1 MLHNKLRKYTCNRV
15 VIARFIAKL
24 LHPTANVDLSL
35 SPPNQVFW
43 NCLVKFGSSQLVLPA
58 IYGALKRK
66 KLLKYVPKDLIN
78 YLHQITTLNYNRNT
92 DILKQISFLSEVF
105 NGHQIDYV
113 FLKGAAMLITKPY
126 ETKSERMLG
135 DIDILVS
142 KKDLHIAK
150 KLLINIGFEEVSD
163 EFSFTEDIFS
173 EGYNRHLDRIIHPNF
188 IAAVELH
195 RSLLK
200 KHNNLLSPEY
210 VLRNKVKTKSGQ
222 WVPSKQHLWEHAI
235 LNNQYN
241 DYGISRNYL
250 HFRSVVDILYLDFQ
264 VDNIKHKLI
273 PKAIKHF
280 YSLMS
285 FYYDEYK
292 NYYPLKKTFYKWQ
305 LQSVVFDRLQYFF
318 SKSISFV
325 SLGLTR
331 LGLFLK
337 SNNYRKRVLQN
348 PKIFLQRI
356 FEFWNK

>member
-1 MLHNKLRKYTCNRV
+1 MSYNKLRKYSCNKV
-15 VIARFIAKL
+15 VIARFMAKL
-24 LHPTANVDLSL
+24 LHPTARVDLSS

-43 NCLVKFGSSQLVLPA
+43 NCMVQFGSSQLVLPA

-66 KLLKYVPKDLIN
+66 KLLQYAPKDLIN
-78 YLHQITTLNYNRNT
+78 YLKQIKTLNYNRNI
-92 DILKQISFLSEVF
+92 DILKQISFLSKVF
-105 NGHQIDYV
+105 NRHQIDYV

-142 KKDLHIAK
+142 KKDLYIAQ
-150 KLLINIGFEEVSD
+150 KLLTNIGFVAVSD

-173 EGYNRHLDRIIHPNF
+173 EGYNRHLERITHPNF

-200 KHNNLLSPEY
+200 KHNYLLSPEN

-222 WVPSKQHLWEHAI
+222 WVPSKQHLLKHAI

-264 VDNIKHKLI
+264 VDNIKHKFI

-285 FYYDEYK
+285 FYYDEYE

-305 LQSVVFDRLQYFF
+305 LQSVVFDKLQYFF

-325 SLGLTR
+325 SLGLNR
-331 LGLFLK
+331 LELFLK
-337 SNNYRKRVLQN
+337 SNNYRKRVLKN
-348 PKIFLQRI
+348 PSLLVQRI
-356 FEFWNK
+356 FNFWND